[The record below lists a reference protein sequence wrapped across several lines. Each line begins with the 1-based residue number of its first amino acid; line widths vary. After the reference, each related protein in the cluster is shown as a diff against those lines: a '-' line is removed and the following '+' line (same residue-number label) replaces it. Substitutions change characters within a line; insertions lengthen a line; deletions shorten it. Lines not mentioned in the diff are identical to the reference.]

1 MSDNPTAPTPPAG
14 VGANWAGNLTYSAGR
29 LLQPTTLEELREHV
43 SGAERIKPVGS
54 RHSFNT
60 IADTHGDMVNLIGM
74 PRIFELDEEARTV
87 TVDAG
92 TRYGDLAAALQSR
105 GWALQNMA
113 SLPHITL
120 VGSVATGTHGSG
132 DSNPPLSA
140 AVSSVDLVL
149 ADGSMRTFRRAHDE
163 FPGVVVGLG
172 ALGVVT
178 QLSLDVVP
186 SFQVRQDVYPGLGWD
201 AVLENFDQLTGAAYS
216 VSLFTRWVGKTFGE
230 AWLKST
236 EEPATEL
243 LGAAA
248 LQRDIPMVE
257 GLAGAT
263 TAQSG
268 AWGSWHTRL
277 PHFKPDFT
285 PSNGTELQSEYLLP
299 REQAVEGMRR
309 MQKLGAQMEPH
320 LLSSEIRT
328 MAADDQWMSPAF
340 GRDTVG
346 FHFTWRQHIQE
357 VIALLPRI
365 EGQLLPLGARPHW
378 GKLFSTT
385 EVGPLYPRFAD
396 FRRLSDRLDPQH
408 RFRNRF
414 LEVVLNS

>member
-1 MSDNPTAPTPPAG
+1 MTENPSAPTQPSG

-29 LLQPTTLEELREHV
+29 LLQPNTLDELREQV
-43 SGAERIKPVGS
+43 AGAERIKPVGS

-60 IADTHGDMVNLIGM
+60 IADTHGDMLTLAGL
-74 PRIFELDEEARTV
+74 PQIFELDEESRTV

-92 TRYGDLAAALQSR
+92 TRYGDVAAALQSR

-132 DSNPPLSA
+132 DANPPLSA
-140 AVSSVDLVL
+140 AVSSVELVL
-149 ADGSMRTFRRAHDE
+149 ADGSIRTLRRGEDE
-163 FPGVVVGLG
+163 FAGVVVGLG

-201 AVLENFDQLTGAAYS
+201 AVLENFEQLTGAAYS
-216 VSLFTRWVGKTFGE
+216 VSLFTRWVGETFDQ

-236 EEPATEL
+236 DDPAPEL
-243 LGAAA
+243 LGVTA

-257 GLAGAT
+257 GLAEAT

-268 AWGSWHTRL
+268 AWGSWDTRL
-277 PHFKPDFT
+277 PHFKLDFT
-285 PSNGTELQSEYLLP
+285 PSNGTELQSEYLMP

-346 FHFTWRQHIQE
+346 FHFTWRQHINE
-357 VIALLPRI
+357 VIALIPRI
-365 EGQLLPLGARPHW
+365 EEQLLPLGARPHW
-378 GKLFSTT
+378 GKLFNTT
-385 EVGPLYPRFAD
+385 EVAPLYPRFAD
-396 FRRLSDRLDPQH
+396 FRQLAEELDPQH

-414 LEVVLNS
+414 LKAVLNS